1 MKRFLLASTALAFF
15 GFTDHA
21 FAQGCWPS
29 NPNCIVPTAPAGTN
43 DGRAASTAFVQNIP
57 SAQLFNV
64 TRSPFNADPTG
75 VNANFGAAFNAAMTA
90 CRAGGPLGI
99 ANNGTVFIPPG
110 FYKIGATGL
119 VWSPG
124 CSIWADPDA
133 YIQANVSLTT
143 MLRGNIGLSN
153 SLIDLS
159 LIGGQWDCNANVTD
173 SGFAL
178 PDFQGIH
185 LRDFRMYGCNGHTGN
200 GSIGGFIRLGAA
212 STANS
217 LEIHITNCTLRNYIS
232 VVPTVVSGNY
242 GIFTDPNSVVGAA
255 DSRFEGCE
263 IVGTSIGIQGN
274 YFDGIFDRMHVY
286 NGITQGGLQN
296 GLQLTSGQIRLIGN
310 EVEGPI
316 ASGRAAY
323 DLSGTATAPYTM
335 LGNAYFEQTNNNI
348 SNGVN
353 LAAGVALFSYGN
365 HWIGTSGHTILTD
378 YTGTLTGLNVLGDYS
393 QFTTNVVGGAWKAY
407 TPGLACGSATFTVNS
422 AKANTSLQ
430 KTTTAQLDFTIAT
443 LGTCTSVFFFSL
455 PNTANSGG
463 GLVGRDS
470 VSTGGNITCFI
481 GTGTATGS
489 CSSSSPL
496 TGTSRVILS
505 GVYENQ

>member
-1 MKRFLLASTALAFF
+1 MRRLFLTLFFNLVANAALAQNTTCPTRPV
-15 GFTDHA
+15 GDN
-21 FAQGCWPS
+21 S
-29 NPNCIVPTAPAGTN
+29 NAC
-43 DGRAASTAFVQNIP
+43 ASTAFVQGTP
-57 SAQLFNV
+57 SPQTFNV

-75 VNANFGAAFNAAMTA
+75 VTANFGTAFNAAMTA
-90 CRAGGPLGI
+90 CRVAGPLGI
-99 ANNGTVFIPPG
+99 ANNGTVIIPAG
-110 FYKIGATGL
+110 FYKIGSTGL

-133 YIQANVSLTT
+133 YIQANVSIPT
-143 MLRGNIGLSN
+143 MLKGNVGLSN

-159 LIGGQWDCNANVTD
+159 LIGGQWDCNTNVTD

-242 GIFTDPNSVVGAA
+242 GIFTDPNSAVGAA
-255 DSRFEGCE
+255 DSRFKDCE
-263 IVGTSIGIQGN
+263 IVGTSIGIQGT
-274 YFDGIFDRMHVY
+274 YFDGIFDTMHIY

-296 GLQLTSGQIRLIGN
+296 GFQLTSGQTRLILN

-316 ASGRAAY
+316 NSGRAAY

-335 LGNAYFEQTNNNI
+335 VANAYFEQVNNNI

-353 LAAGVALFSYGN
+353 LAAGTALFSQGN
-365 HWIGTSGHTILTD
+365 QWIGTSGHTILTD
-378 YTGTLTGLNVLGDYS
+378 YTGTLTGLVALGDYS
-393 QFTTNVVGGAWKAY
+393 QFTTTTVGGAWKTY
-407 TPGLACGSATFTVNS
+407 TPSPACGSATFTVNS
-422 AKANTSLQ
+422 GKANTLA
-430 KTTTAQLDFTIAT
+430 KTTTVQLDFTIAT
-443 LGTCTSVFFFSL
+443 LGTCTNVFFFSL
-455 PNTANSGG
+455 PNTANSGA

-470 VSTGGNITCFI
+470 VSTGGNVTCFI
-481 GTGTATGS
+481 SAATATGS
-489 CSSSSPL
+489 CSSSANL